1 MCVSRDRWTAQLRLL
16 LVEPEARGLG
26 IGSRLIGRCVDF
38 ARGAGYRR
46 MVLWTNDPLLDARRL
61 YERAGFRLVEQGR
74 HRAFGK
80 TMTEQTWQLEL
91 R

>member
-1 MCVSRDRWTAQLRLL
+1 
-16 LVEPEARGLG
+16 
-26 IGSRLIGRCVDF
+26 
-38 ARGAGYRR
+38 